1 MTAYSLYWALILT
14 FADIYR
20 IMILTATILFIIGY
34 LLIIFEHKI
43 KIDKA
48 VSAILTGVVLWV
60 LIAMNA
66 DHTDPADDLNLV
78 HVLGDISAIL
88 FFLLGAMTIVE
99 VVDLHEGFKLF
110 SSWVKTNKK
119 FTLLLL
125 VCFISFFLSAAL
137 DNLTTTIVMISIIR
151 KIIEDQEDRFWFVSC
166 IVIAAN
172 SGGAWSPIGDIT
184 TTMLWIDN
192 KVSSLHLVQYLL
204 IPSLISLIVPLI
216 IISQNKRFKNQAI
229 NFKFQNSYMHS
240 SAKFYLFLGISLLVM
255 VPVFKGITHLPP
267 FMGMMGA
274 LGIIWLVS
282 EIDHPFLQP
291 TSTDHPKPT
300 IQHALSRIEIPS
312 ILFFFGI
319 LLAISALEHIGQ
331 LNQLGI
337 FLDSHV
343 DNVSMIAFVLGLF
356 SAVIDNVPM
365 VAGAIGMY
373 DFPMDHSFWHELAF
387 AAGTG
392 GSILIIGS
400 AAGVTAMGLEKISY
414 PWYFKRISLL
424 AFIGYLA
431 GWAYIYFVQ

>member
-1 MTAYSLYWALILT
+1 MSIYSLHIVT
-14 FADIYR
+14 FAVIFS
-20 IMILTATILFIIGY
+20 IMILAVTILFIIGY

-60 LIAMNA
+60 LIALNTDMNDTA
-66 DHTDPADDLNLV
+66 HDLNLI

-110 SSWVKTNKK
+110 SQWVKTNKK

-125 VCFISFFLSAAL
+125 VCFISFFLSAVL

-151 KIIEDQEDRFWFVSC
+151 KIIDNQEDRFWFVSC
-166 IVIAAN
+166 IVIACN

-184 TTMLWIDN
+184 TTMLWIDD
-192 KVSSLHLVQYLL
+192 KVSSIQLIKYLL
-204 IPSLISLIVPLI
+204 IPSLISILVPLI
-216 IISQNKRFKNQAI
+216 FISQTKRFKNQKI
-229 NFKFQNSYMHS
+229 EFKTQNSYMHS
-240 SAKFYLFLGISLLVM
+240 SAKFYLFLGIGLLVM
-255 VPVFKGITHLPP
+255 VPVFKTITHLPP
-267 FMGMMGA
+267 FMGMMFS

-291 TSTDHPKPT
+291 TSSDHLKPT

-331 LNQLGI
+331 LDQLGV
-337 FLDSHV
+337 FLNSHV
-343 DNVSMIAFVLGLF
+343 DNISLIAFVLGIF

-373 DFPMDHSFWHELAF
+373 NFPLDHPFWHELAF

-431 GWAYIYFVQ
+431 GWVYIYFL